1 MSNKGRIPP
10 HAWTYEQKRV
20 LIEMWKDNQSPTVIG
35 AVIGKS
41 RNSVSN
47 YVRKYKDQLGL
58 QTRPK
63 NFYVGELNIQRRT
76 GLDKEWLGSVPF
88 GHWSVTKPWGW
99 SQGFTEA
106 LREANRACAVLSY
119 GSEA

>member
-10 HAWTYEQKRV
+10 HAWTHEQKRV
-20 LIEMWKDNQSPTVIG
+20 LVEMWKDNQSPTVIG

-47 YVRKYKDQLGL
+47 YVRKYQHLLGI
-58 QTRPK
+58 QSRPK
-63 NFYVGELNIQRRT
+63 GFYKGERNIKRYSH
-76 GLDKEWLGSVPF
+76 LDKEWSGSVPF

-99 SQGFTEA
+99 SQSFTEA
-106 LREANRACAVLSY
+106 LREANRAGVVLSY